1 MNIKVKVYLNRI
13 NEHIKQITVEANKIQ
28 VQVKYDKRT
37 GSSIVLGHPIDVKQT
52 LTRIMKIDEI
62 EADEIMKNKW

>member
-13 NEHIKQITVEANKIQ
+13 NEHIKQITVEAKKIQ

-37 GSSIVLGHPIDVKQT
+37 GSSIVLGNPIDVKQT